1 MRGPIEA
8 SGHFG
13 EKQEVNGNRWMN
25 SPSSARRVQLV
36 DARSPGRPIVAA
48 TIHRGFPASFLEDL
62 ERIWSPKRRQQQA
75 EHAHWDWRQKAGS
88 VESGE
93 HLLVVVESEGRPDS
107 GPEGVMAVRRQPV
120 PARLAG
126 RSAVVYV
133 DYLESAP
140 WNLREFVQPRYL
152 GVGTVLMADAVRL
165 SHEQGLGGAVGL
177 HSLPQAEPFYGRR
190 CQMTRLGPDPAYY
203 DLVYFEYTGEQ
214 ARRWIASL
222 GESL

>member
-1 MRGPIEA
+1 
-8 SGHFG
+8 
-13 EKQEVNGNRWMN
+13 MN
-25 SPSSARRVQLV
+25 SASSPRRVRLV
-36 DARSPGRPIVAA
+36 DARSPGRPVVAG
-48 TIHRGFPASFLEDL
+48 TIHRGYPASFLDDL
-62 ERIWSPKRRQQQA
+62 ERLWSPKRRLQQA
-75 EHAHWDWRQKAGS
+75 EHAHWDWRRKAGS

-93 HLLVVVESEGRPDS
+93 HLLIVVESEGRSDS

-120 PARLAG
+120 PARLPG

-140 WNLREFVQPRYL
+140 WNLKEFAQQPRYL
-152 GVGTVLMADAVRL
+152 GVGTALMADAVRL

-177 HSLPQAEPFYGRR
+177 HSLPQAEPFYSRR

-203 DLVYFEYTGEQ
+203 DLAYFEYTVEQ
-214 ARRWIASL
+214 ARQWIASL